1 MLGPGSAL
9 RNREQNAAGS
19 INRHDRTSYLRKQ
32 QRRCLGAGADPASKM
47 PTVKH
52 QPNVGSGGPTS
63 YTDIGKFLRV
73 GAGGPEHQALLK
85 LIGTLLDD

>member
-1 MLGPGSAL
+1 MPPARLIGMTERVIYESSNGDVWVL
-9 RNREQNAAGS
+9 TR
-19 INRHDRTSYLRKQ
+19 
-32 QRRCLGAGADPASKM
+32 DPASEM

-52 QPNVGSGGPTS
+52 KPNVSSGGQPSCTE
-63 YTDIGKFLRV
+63 IGKFLRV

>member
-1 MLGPGSAL
+1 MPPVRLIGMTERVIYESSNGDVWVLA
-9 RNREQNAAGS
+9 R
-19 INRHDRTSYLRKQ
+19 
-32 QRRCLGAGADPASKM
+32 DPASKM

-73 GAGGPEHQALLK
+73 GAGGPEQDALLK
-85 LIGTLLDD
+85 LIGTLIDD